1 MFKVF
6 WNERIEPVIVYSVR
20 VSEFRNGERDT
31 VFLIYNDK
39 TGHWIWIDADET
51 RPVK

>member
-1 MFKVF
+1 MKS
-6 WNERIEPVIVYSVR
+6 IEELEELYNKLQIR

-51 RPVK
+51 RPVE